1 VHRECFES
9 LRGRAGALL
18 GEGLP
23 PEEALRRLL
32 AERYRPPSVAY
43 EALKSATRGRL
54 AGEPATEGIPG
65 GKPMERPEEAVRPA
79 KGLPRSTGPSA

>member
-9 LRGRAGALL
+9 LRDKAGVLL

-32 AERYRPPSVAY
+32 AERYMPPSVAY
-43 EALKSATRGRL
+43 EALKSAT
-54 AGEPATEGIPG
+54 G
-65 GKPMERPEEAVRPA
+65 GKISRRTSYRGDTGREAYGEA
-79 KGLPRSTGPSA
+79 